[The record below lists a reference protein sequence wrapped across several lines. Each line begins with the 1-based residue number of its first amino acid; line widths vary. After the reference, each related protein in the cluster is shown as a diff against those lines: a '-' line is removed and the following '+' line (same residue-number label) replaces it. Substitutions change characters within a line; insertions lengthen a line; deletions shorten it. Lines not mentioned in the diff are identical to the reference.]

1 MMKKTIM
8 IAALML
14 ISING
19 FALRDKVIPI
29 PSPATLVN
37 PFEMVSAWLW
47 TDSNREDVTCW
58 LRTKGSDHPVITV
71 KIETVNFFPQMG
83 DSKDGEYFISG
94 AQTVI
99 FTKYR
104 TLAYDPHYP
113 STIRIE
119 NMESDPAD
127 GFYAIC
133 W

>member
-1 MMKKTIM
+1 MKKTIM

-47 TDSNREDVTCW
+47 QPYYPEDVICW
-58 LRTKGSDHPVITV
+58 LKTKGSDHPVITA
-71 KIETVNFFPQMG
+71 KIQTVNFMRELG
-83 DSKDGEYFISG
+83 DSPDGEYFISG
-94 AQTVI
+94 AETVI
-99 FTKYR
+99 FTKH
-104 TLAYDPHYP
+104 LMHAIDPHYP

-119 NMESDPAD
+119 NMETDPAD